1 MIKELDNIDLINN
14 LLKNFNTSIKEI
26 GPFSHYVGYYLDNKI
41 AGFLNYDLMYEK
53 AEIDY
58 IFVDNDYRR
67 KHIASSLV
75 DYLVKKCKDSNVE
88 NISLEV
94 RKSNVNAISLYEK
107 HGFTEVATRK
117 GYYKG
122 EDGILMVKEMK

>member
-26 GPFSHYVGYYLDNKI
+26 GPFSHYVGYYLDDKI
-41 AGFLNYDLMYEK
+41 VGFLNYDLMYEK

-67 KHIASSLV
+67 KHVASSLV
-75 DYLVKKCKDSNVE
+75 DYLVKKCKDNDVE

-94 RKSNVNAISLYEK
+94 RKSNVNAISLYKK

>member
-26 GPFSHYVGYYLDNKI
+26 GPFSHYVGYYLDDKI
-41 AGFLNYDLMYEK
+41 VGFLNYDLMYEK

-75 DYLVKKCKDSNVE
+75 DYLVNKCKDNDVE

-94 RKSNVNAISLYEK
+94 RKSNINATSLYEK

>member
-26 GPFSHYVGYYLDNKI
+26 GPFSHYVGYYLDDKI
-41 AGFLNYDLMYEK
+41 VGFLNYDLMYEK

-75 DYLVKKCKDSNVE
+75 DYLVKKCKDNDVE

-94 RKSNVNAISLYEK
+94 RKSNINAISLYK
-107 HGFTEVATRK
+107 KQGFTEVATRK

-122 EDGILMVKEMK
+122 EDGILMVKELK